1 LTGIAERD
9 ARETRVCFTPTG
21 ARPAIVT
28 LIAAILSN
36 TNDETRVCQVRAR
49 GKRRGV
55 IRARDATSR
64 KKRVWIKANNDSAAH
79 LRQSRKTEYS
89 QKKPRFVCVR
99 SSETPKPATT
109 TKTQSIYESYK
120 ELFLF
125 FHDHDFARLRYPRDR
140 R

>member
-1 LTGIAERD
+1 MSSA
-9 ARETRVCFTPTG
+9 
-21 ARPAIVT
+21 
-28 LIAAILSN
+28 
-36 TNDETRVCQVRAR
+36 RAR
-49 GKRRGV
+49 QAAG
-55 IRARDATSR
+55 RDKSAGCD
-64 KKRVWIKANNDSAAH
+64 VAQKASLDKGESAAH

-109 TKTQSIYESYK
+109 TKTQSIYNYESYK

>member
-1 LTGIAERD
+1 MSSA
-9 ARETRVCFTPTG
+9 
-21 ARPAIVT
+21 
-28 LIAAILSN
+28 
-36 TNDETRVCQVRAR
+36 RAR
-49 GKRRGV
+49 QAAG
-55 IRARDATSR
+55 RDKSAGCD
-64 KKRVWIKANNDSAAH
+64 VAQKASLDKGESAAH

-109 TKTQSIYESYK
+109 TKTQSIYIRIVQRAV
-120 ELFLF
+120 LF